1 MWPPVLQVGKETMV
15 EAPGSPGIRSRW
27 TSSAKSGVGTALAE
41 TSRVWFTISHGILN
55 EVYYPRV
62 DQACI
67 RDLGLI
73 VTDGVSFFAEEKRD
87 CASVVE
93 SLEDGVPA
101 FLLTSTH
108 LGGRFRIIKRVI
120 CDPRSDSVLMQIR
133 LENLG
138 GGDLRLFAL
147 LAPHLVNGGAHNTG
161 WRAEYKGHAMLFA
174 EGDGTQLA
182 MGADLPF
189 LASSVGFVGF
199 SDGWQLLSRHFRLT
213 EQYDTATDGNVALTG
228 ELASGADGLAHL
240 ALGFGLSAAEAAFHA
255 RKSLQTPFETI
266 LNDYAAGWRAWQAS
280 LRSMERRARGHNM
293 YRVSAAILHSHQAP
307 QFPGGI
313 IASLSIPWG
322 FSKSDDDLGG
332 YHLVW
337 PRDLCETAGAHLACG
352 SETAVR
358 RILRYLRATQEADG
372 SWPQNCWLDGSPYW
386 GGVQLDECAFPM
398 LTLDL
403 AWREGALRL
412 PELPQ
417 YWQMVKSAAGFVM
430 RIGPRTQQDRWEENA
445 GYSPSTIAVAIAAL
459 LAAAEIAEALEI
471 EDLPALFRDTAD
483 AWNEQL
489 EDWVYVKD
497 SPLASE
503 AGVAGYYIRIAPESP
518 ETQGPDL
525 HGLVQVRNHES
536 GTGLVSAD
544 ALVATDAL
552 ALVRFGLRAPDDP
565 RILDTVKV
573 IDRLLKV
580 DLPQGPGWRRYN
592 LDGYGEHEDG
602 RPFDG
607 VGIGRV
613 WPLLAGERAH
623 YALAAGRRAEAESLL
638 ETIEAQTSP
647 GGLIPEQ
654 VWDAP
659 AIPSRGL
666 APGEPSGSAMP
677 LVWAHAEYIKLLR
690 SLTDGAVFDMPPH
703 TLRRYVRGK
712 QQARCRPWRLDCPVA
727 KIPAG
732 RALRVDLLQASIVR
746 YTRDGWQTQAEIL
759 TRDTGVGLFI
769 AEIPTSGMMP
779 GESVVFTWRDAR
791 TGIWDGRD
799 HDVAIVA

>member
-1 MWPPVLQVGKETMV
+1 MV
-15 EAPGSPGIRSRW
+15 EAPGSPGIRPRW
-27 TSSAKSGVGTALAE
+27 TSSAKSGIGTALAD

-87 CASVVE
+87 CTSVVE

-101 FLLTSTH
+101 YLLTSTH
-108 LGGRFRIIKRVI
+108 VGGRFRIIKRVLS
-120 CDPRSDSVLMQIR
+120 DPRSDAVLMEIR
-133 LENLG
+133 LENLSAAP
-138 GGDLRLFAL
+138 LRLFAL

-161 WRAEYKGHAMLFA
+161 WRGDYKGHPMLFA
-174 EGDGTQLA
+174 SGGGTLLA
-182 MGADLPF
+182 MAGDLPF

-199 SDGWQLLSRHFRLT
+199 SDGWQLLSRHRQLT

-228 ELASGADGLAHL
+228 ELAIGADGLAHL
-240 ALGFGLSAAEAAFHA
+240 ALGFGRTSAEAAFHA

-266 LNDYAAGWRAWQAS
+266 LNDYAAGWRAFQAG
-280 LRSMERRARGHNM
+280 LRTMERRAHGHNT
-293 YRVSAAILHSHQAP
+293 YRVGTVVLHSHEAP
-307 QFPGGI
+307 TFPGGV

-322 FSKSDDDLGG
+322 FNKGDDDLGG

-337 PRDLCETAGAHLACG
+337 PRDLCETAGALLACG
-352 SETAVR
+352 GETAVR

-403 AWREGALRL
+403 AWREGALRR
-412 PELPQ
+412 PELQQ
-417 YWQMVKSAAGFVM
+417 YWAMTKRAAGFVL
-430 RIGPRTQQDRWEENA
+430 RNGPRTKQDRWEENA
-445 GYSPSTIAVAIAAL
+445 GYTPFTIAVAVAAL
-459 LAAAEIAEALEI
+459 LAAAEIAETLEI
-471 EDLPALFRDTAD
+471 EDLPALLRDTAD
-483 AWNEQL
+483 AWNEQI

-497 SPLASE
+497 GPLARV
-503 AGVAGYYIRIAPESP
+503 AGVAGYYIRIAPESH
-518 ETQGPDL
+518 ETEGPDL
-525 HGLVQVRNHES
+525 HGQVQVRNHEA
-536 GTGLVSAD
+536 GTGSIAADSLVS
-544 ALVATDAL
+544 TDAL

-565 RILDTVKV
+565 RILDTVKL
-573 IDRLLKV
+573 IDKLLKV

-592 LDGYGEHEDG
+592 LDGYGEHADG

-659 AIPSRGL
+659 PIPSRGL

-677 LVWAHAEYIKLLR
+677 LVWAHAEYVKLLR
-690 SLTDGAVFDMPPH
+690 SLADGAVFDMPPH
-703 TLRRYVRGK
+703 TVRRYVHAK
-712 QQARCRPWRLDCPVA
+712 QQARCRPWRLDGPA
-727 KIPAG
+727 AAIPSG
-732 RALRVDLLQASIVR
+732 RVLRVDLLEDSIVR
-746 YTRDGWQTQAEIL
+746 YTRDDWLTQAEIL
-759 TRDTGVGLFI
+759 TRDTGVGLFV
-769 AEIPTSGMMP
+769 AEISTSGMTA
-779 GESVVFTWRDAR
+779 GESVVFTWRNAQ
-791 TGIWDGRD
+791 TGVWHGR
-799 HDVAIVA
+799 